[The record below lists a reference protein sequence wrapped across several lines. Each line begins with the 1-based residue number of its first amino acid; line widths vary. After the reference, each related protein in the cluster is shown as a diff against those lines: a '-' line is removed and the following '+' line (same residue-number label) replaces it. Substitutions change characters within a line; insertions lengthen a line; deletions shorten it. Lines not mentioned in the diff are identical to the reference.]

1 MAKII
6 RTNQSTQRDQLVR
19 MIKRFGTVKTRNCES
34 TYICGRAN
42 RSPSVQ
48 MEKFRESHCSPVPV
62 ITLKQTVETHNT
74 QASPTLTTPIFSV
87 NKRISCK
94 RLHALLAWLSDKPRC
109 DCHRSFDRSFDV
121 EL

>member
-1 MAKII
+1 M
-6 RTNQSTQRDQLVR
+6 R

-34 TYICGRAN
+34 TRICGRAN
-42 RSPSVQ
+42 LSRGSVQ
-48 MEKFRESHCSPVPV
+48 MEKFRESHCSQVPV

-94 RLHALLAWLSDKPRC
+94 RLYAMLAWLSDKPRC
-109 DCHRSFDRSFDV
+109 DCNRSFDRSFDV
-121 EL
+121 GL